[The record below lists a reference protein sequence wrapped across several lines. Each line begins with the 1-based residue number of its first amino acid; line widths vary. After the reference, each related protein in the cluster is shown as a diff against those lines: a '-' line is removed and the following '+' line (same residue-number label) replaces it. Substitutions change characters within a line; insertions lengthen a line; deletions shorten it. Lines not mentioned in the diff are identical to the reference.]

1 MTSKTDEGVMGLA
14 ELLPKGL
21 TEAGDILTFEGMST
35 EDDLMTEA
43 AEPAINED

>member
-1 MTSKTDEGVMGLA
+1 MTSMTDDGVMGLA
-14 ELLPKGL
+14 LLPKGL
-21 TEAGDILTFEGMST
+21 TEAGDILTFEST